1 MRDVAA
7 TLFTLLEFGTCVA
20 VCTPP
25 MGLMHLLDKDD
36 PTQRR
41 AGRWMRRLGRVSSS
55 LTPLWKFRIE
65 GQPPADIATQP
76 YVVVS
81 NHESNADPF
90 LLSHLPWDMRWVAK
104 RELYKM
110 PLVGLTFRVSGDIPL
125 TRGNGDSV
133 RAMFAECKRALD
145 AGISVMIFPEG
156 TRSKTGELLP
166 FRDGAFQL
174 AIDAGV
180 PILPLAIAGT
190 RNCLLR
196 QAPWLGRADAVAK
209 VLSPISTYGLQQSD
223 LPALRDKTRHVIESA
238 LKPLRAQVGATL
250 PSDDRAQPTA
260 SAG

>member
-7 TLFTLLEFGTCVA
+7 TAFTMLEFSACLVA
-20 VCTPP
+20 CTPP
-25 MGLMHLLDKDD
+25 MGLMHLLDKGD

-41 AGRWMRRLGRVSSS
+41 AGRWMRRLGRLSSS
-55 LTPLWKFRIE
+55 LTPLWRFHVE
-65 GQPPADIATQP
+65 GQPPADVKTRP
-76 YVVVS
+76 YVCVS

-110 PLVGLTFRVSGDIPL
+110 PLVGITFRVSGDIPL
-125 TRGNGDSV
+125 TRGDGDSV
-133 RAMFAECKRALD
+133 RAMFAECRRALD

-166 FRDGAFQL
+166 FRDGAFKL
-174 AIDAGV
+174 AIEAGV
-180 PILPLAIAGT
+180 PILPMAIAGT

-196 QAPWLGRADAVAK
+196 EAPYLGRADAVVK
-209 VLSPISTYGLQQSD
+209 VLSPIPTTGLGPED
-223 LPALRDKTRHVIESA
+223 LAALRDKTRQTISAA

-250 PSDDRAQPTA
+250 FESTPA
-260 SAG
+260 